1 MSETTID
8 YKKYLRFGRDDS
20 NGADPNPHLMA
31 SAFNQSYL
39 NDYKLY
45 YALFNEIPSAFAI
58 NGIMLDKA
66 VVFFKKEY
74 GELIIKDFF
83 VELFSP
89 TQKKYIVDEHFY
101 LLNNRHLIAFNDRET
116 CRIITDAPDR
126 AFIEKLTQQI
136 RQFRIREQG
145 HQYKINLIT
154 QSRYEGI
161 TTEPLKINRI
171 KLNIRANYN
180 DDFWDI
186 HQIIE
191 KRLNHKNDK
200 GLVILHGLPGT
211 GKTSYLRYLT
221 GRVKKKIF
229 FLQPH
234 IAAHITDPEFVSI
247 LVSNP
252 NSVLI
257 IEDAENIL
265 MNREATGNSV
275 VSILLNLADGL
286 LSDCLNLQIVCTF
299 NTSISNIDDALLR
312 KGRLIAKYEFGKLTL
327 EKTRQLSAQL
337 GFETDLSE
345 PMTLA
350 EVYNQQE
357 RSFGPSKEQ
366 RKIGF

>member
-1 MSETTID
+1 MAESNID
-8 YKKYLRFGRDDS
+8 YKKYLRFGREDAPQ
-20 NGADPNPHLMA
+20 ADPQLSLIA

-45 YALFNEIPSAFAI
+45 FAVFNEIPSVFAV
-58 NGIMLDKA
+58 NGILLDKA
-66 VVFFKKEY
+66 VGMFKKEY
-74 GELIIKDFF
+74 ADYIVKDFY
-83 VELFSP
+83 VEFYSAA
-89 TQKKYIVDEHFY
+89 QKKYVVDEHFY
-101 LLNNRHLIAFNDRET
+101 VLNNRHIVSFNDRDT
-116 CRIITDAPDR
+116 CRIMSDTPDR
-126 AFIEKLTQQI
+126 AFVDKLTQQV

-161 TTEPLKINRI
+161 TTEPLKINRV
-171 KLNIRANYN
+171 KLDIHANYN
-180 DDFWDI
+180 DDFWDV

-221 GRVKKKIF
+221 GRIKKKIF

-247 LVSNP
+247 LVNNP

-265 MNREATGNSV
+265 MNREETGNSV
-275 VSILLNLADGL
+275 VSVLLNLADGL
-286 LSDCLNLQIVCTF
+286 LSDCLNLQIICTF
-299 NTSISNIDDALLR
+299 NTSISNIDEALLR

-327 EKTRQLSAQL
+327 EKTQQLSAQL
-337 GFETDLSE
+337 GFGTELTE

-357 RSFGPSKEQ
+357 RSFGGAKEK